1 MNQLLA
7 AFLLFTTIAGA
18 ADHDPFAG
26 TWRYRAKRS
35 QYTATYKI
43 YAVGDGNFQ
52 TENSVGRGPI
62 LQVDGTPQ
70 ESPQGGTVTLKRIDD
85 RTYLYSLKRS
95 SLYKRTISLDGDRMT
110 WAEDQEMDTGKHEL
124 SHSYWQRVGH
134 GTGLA
139 GEWHMTG
146 YNDPAEEANTT
157 TIRAIPDGLRFGS
170 SDQKREEDVIFDDK
184 EHSAETPDGV
194 KGMSYIAKR
203 LNAHSY
209 RTVIKRNGEVLST
222 VACALSDDAN
232 TITCTYVNNHG
243 QKNVSV
249 QERVNQ

>member
-7 AFLLFTTIAGA
+7 ASLLFTTIAAA
-18 ADHDPFAG
+18 ADHDPFVG
-26 TWRYRAKRS
+26 TWRYRADRS
-35 QYTATYKI
+35 QYTTTYKI

-52 TENSVGRGPI
+52 TENKIGRGPI
-62 LQVDGTPQ
+62 LQVNGTPH
-70 ESPQGGTVTLKRIDD
+70 ESPQGGTVTLKKIDE
-85 RTYLYSLKRS
+85 RTYVYTLKRA
-95 SLYKRTISLDGDRMT
+95 SLYKRTITLDGDKMT

-124 SHSYWQRVGH
+124 SESYWQRVGH

-146 YNDPAEEANTT
+146 HNDPAEERDTN
-157 TIRAIPDGLRFGS
+157 TIRAIPGGLRFES
-170 SDQKREEDVIFDDK
+170 SDQKREDDVIFDGK

-209 RTVIKRNGEVLST
+209 QMVIKRNGEVLNT
-222 VACALSDDAN
+222 ITCALSDDTN
-232 TITCTYVNNHG
+232 TSTCTYVDNHG
-243 QKNVSV
+243 QKNIFAQARVS
-249 QERVNQ
+249 R